1 MRRSRITPLVVV
13 AVTLAATGIAVATPV
28 LPASAARV
36 DATCANGADDART
49 IQAAIDS
56 SKEGDEIVFKGPCLI
71 NATITLLDRR
81 TYRGDS
87 KAGALI
93 KQADGANLPAMLASE
108 SWVGDQP
115 YSSDTVRVERLTLD
129 GNRDNNTGT
138 VGLMLRSWNSRI
150 YDVDIFGA
158 PSDGIRLSNP
168 SKNGTLLRNTM
179 VNSVIS
185 DVYIEA
191 SGGAGI
197 KVVDPGNSITDW
209 TLQRSWIAFSG
220 TSAIESD
227 NAAGWVMSDLHLY
240 GVPKHA
246 IDAHRCF
253 GTSMQNNY
261 IEDFGGEGAAGQT
274 YFGIRCDL
282 QGEANSTITG
292 NRIHNFV
299 PPAAEQAAARRAHPL
314 GTAPLERHR
323 SFTTALPA
331 DSKYV
336 YLALDGVNYGGG
348 HASVTGNTVLGHGTK
363 QETGLL
369 YSKADGNSMS
379 IASTGNLVDNV
390 GVPRAVGRGVR
401 VTRGY

>member
-1 MRRSRITPLVVV
+1 MRRLRIAPLAV
-13 AVTLAATGIAVATPV
+13 AVTLVATGVAVVAPV
-28 LPASAARV
+28 APASATRV
-36 DATCANGADDART
+36 DATCANSTDDAKT

-56 SKEGDEIVFKGPCLI
+56 SKEGDEVVVKGPCLI
-71 NATITLLDRR
+71 DATITLLDHR

-108 SWVGDQP
+108 SWVNDRP
-115 YSSDTVRVERLTLD
+115 YSSETVRVERLTLD

-138 VGLMLRSWNSRI
+138 VGLMLRSWNTRV

-168 SKNGTLLRNTM
+168 SKNGTMLQNTM

-261 IEDFGGEGAAGQT
+261 VEDFGGEGVAGQT
-274 YFGIRCDL
+274 YYGIRCDL
-282 QGEANSTITG
+282 QGEANSTIGG
-292 NRIHNFV
+292 NRIHNFA
-299 PPAAEQAAARRAHPL
+299 PPAAEKAAGRRTRPL
-314 GTAPLERHR
+314 GPAPLERRH
-323 SFTTALPA
+323 SLAAALPSS
-331 DSKYV
+331 SKYV
-336 YLALDGVNYGGG
+336 YLALDGVNYGTG
-348 HASVTGNTVLGHGTK
+348 HASVTGNTVLGRGTK

-369 YSKADGNSMS
+369 YSKADGDSMS
-379 IASTGNLVDNV
+379 VASTGNLVDNV
-390 GVPRAVGRGVR
+390 GVPRAVGRGVKL
-401 VTRGY
+401 TKGY

>member
-1 MRRSRITPLVVV
+1 QEDHPGVQAERGEEGGDVGQGVG
-13 AVTLAATGIAVATPV
+13 A
-28 LPASAARV
+28 AARV
-36 DATCANGADDART
+36 DAACGGNADDARV

-56 SKEGDEIVFKGPCLI
+56 SAEGDEIVFKGPCLI
-71 NATITLLDRR
+71 NATITLRDRR

-108 SWVGDQP
+108 TWVDDKP
-115 YSSDTVRVERLTLD
+115 YSSDTVRIERLTLD

-150 YDVDIFGA
+150 YDVDIFGT

-168 SKNGTLLRNTM
+168 SKNGTLLQNTM

-185 DVYIEA
+185 DIYIEG

-227 NAAGWVMSDLHLY
+227 NAAGWVMSELHLY

-253 GTSMQNNY
+253 GTSIQNNY
-261 IEDFGGEGAAGQT
+261 IEDFGGEGAADQT

-282 QGEANSTITG
+282 QGEAGSTITG
-292 NRIHNFV
+292 NRIHNFA
-299 PPAAEQAAARRAHPL
+299 PPPSEKAGVRRSRQL
-314 GTAPLERHR
+314 GAAPLERHR
-323 SFTTALPA
+323 SLTTALPA
-331 DSKYV
+331 SSKYV
-336 YLALDGVNYGGG
+336 YLALDGVNYGTG
-348 HASVTGNTVLGHGTK
+348 HASVTGNTVLGRGTK
-363 QETGLL
+363 REIGLL
-369 YSKADGNSMS
+369 YSKADGDSMS
-379 IASTGNLVDNV
+379 ISSTGNLVDNV
-390 GVPRAVGRGVR
+390 GTPRATGRGVKI
-401 VTRGY
+401 TKGH